1 MLSENA
7 SSDDVET
14 QQPSEEF
21 LGRLLRL
28 CVIDQ
33 VTQTVPKSGQ
43 KADYIQ
49 RRARL
54 ACFGA
59 GKIAKIRG
67 KLWQLDSII
76 YLTNIYVT
84 GHEILYMEPFMRL

>member
-7 SSDDVET
+7 LSDDVEM
-14 QQPSEEF
+14 QQPSEEI
-21 LGRLLRL
+21 LAQLLRL

-49 RRARL
+49 CRARL

-59 GKIAKIRG
+59 GKIAKNREKI
-67 KLWQLDSII
+67 
-76 YLTNIYVT
+76 VVA
-84 GHEILYMEPFMRL
+84 

>member
-7 SSDDVET
+7 SSDDVRS
-14 QQPSEEF
+14 QQRSEEI
-21 LGRLLRL
+21 LVVLLQSH
-28 CVIDQ
+28 VIDQ

-54 ACFGA
+54 ASFGA
-59 GKIAKIRG
+59 GKIALNRG
-67 KLWQLDSII
+67 KI
-76 YLTNIYVT
+76 VAA
-84 GHEILYMEPFMRL
+84 